1 MRITK
6 DQFWTGFVCLSL
18 ISVTFIFM
26 GYMVTGEYF
35 FEDILSFKYPEVT
48 IVTLL
53 VVLSP
58 AAFFFVFRSKIAD

>member
-1 MRITK
+1 
-6 DQFWTGFVCLSL
+6 
-18 ISVTFIFM
+18 M

-53 VVLSP
+53 VFLSP